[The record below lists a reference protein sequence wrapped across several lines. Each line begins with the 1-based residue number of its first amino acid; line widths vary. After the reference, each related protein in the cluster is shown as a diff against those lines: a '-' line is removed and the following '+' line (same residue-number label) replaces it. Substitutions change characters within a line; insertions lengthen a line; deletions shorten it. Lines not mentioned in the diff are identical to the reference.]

1 MSPRYL
7 LTALAIAVILLSGAL
22 TGFLYRYYQNQNVT
36 TRHTV
41 SVLQRLQEIQ
51 RLEVLEAELVGH
63 KVYRDAAYLGFNT
76 NEFAILAKA
85 RALYG
90 LDLQQLQIEGTPNG
104 FKVVLPPVRVQELI
118 LNPDSVEFVGL
129 KKGLFTGQDSF
140 ERLQREALSELQ
152 IELSQQAREPQF
164 RVQAQRSARRI
175 LEALLRSLAPEA
187 KDIGF
192 YNAEGELLP

>member
-22 TGFLYRYYQNQNVT
+22 AGFLYRYYQNQSMT

-104 FKVVLPPVRVQELI
+104 FKVVLPRVRVQELI

-164 RVQAQRSARRI
+164 SVQAQRSARRI